1 MPDAQSDIYKGT
13 YKLMEEI
20 KLYWVV
26 QTAVA
31 PAIGYLLSNIDVSSA
46 ALNDIVFCVLA
57 FVPTVIGTVYN
68 LAGANYIREAR
79 LEAGFPSGKD
89 FLCRWLIVA
98 YLIIGGLIAA
108 ILIHALSSLLLPK
121 NFASCIVGIH
131 ATRWLTVVGFL
142 LGLCT
147 FGYLSKTTY
156 RRIESPGSHDFQ
168 IYLGLPPWSAR

>member
-1 MPDAQSDIYKGT
+1 MPDAQSDIHKGT

-89 FLCRWLIVA
+89 FLCRWL
-98 YLIIGGLIAA
+98 
-108 ILIHALSSLLLPK
+108 
-121 NFASCIVGIH
+121 
-131 ATRWLTVVGFL
+131 TVVGFL

>member
-13 YKLMEEI
+13 YKLIEEI

-31 PAIGYLLSNIDVSSA
+31 PAIGYLLSHIDVSNA
-46 ALNDIVFCVLA
+46 KLNDIVFCVLA
-57 FVPTVIGTVYN
+57 FMPAVIGAVYN
-68 LAGANYIREAR
+68 LAGANYVREAR
-79 LEAGFPSGKD
+79 LEAGLPYSKD
-89 FLCRWLIVA
+89 FLCRWLIVG

-108 ILIHALSSLLLPK
+108 ILTHALSSLLLP
-121 NFASCIVGIH
+121 NDFASCIVGMH

-147 FGYLSKTTY
+147 FAYLSKTTY

-168 IYLGLPPWSAR
+168 TYLGLPPWSAR